1 MLVEISTVPEQRR
14 TIKHPRYAAAP
25 RAPPFIC
32 AAAISATFYMATP
45 PIPPAAIDR
54 QGLVQRVFRARSLE
68 SGNLVAVKVIEGVRD
83 EDLGEDVRGVK
94 WRRSRA
100 ARRHSCCI
108 ITRASSRQAAFG
120 SSPNCASTRIACR
133 RRDAA
138 MGKPLDEPALAAV
151 LAAAL
156 SALHY
161 LHHEQ
166 KTLHRDV
173 KAANLLLTD
182 TGDVKLAD
190 FGVSVSL
197 TRTLERRS
205 TAIGSPYWMAPEL
218 IQEANTNA
226 LPICGAWA
234 SRRLS
239 SRSSIRLYGR

>member
-1 MLVEISTVPEQRR
+1 ML
-14 TIKHPRYAAAP
+14 HYYASFQQAGSFCVVTELCHA
-25 RAPPFIC
+25 
-32 AAAISATFYMATP
+32 
-45 PIPPAAIDR
+45 
-54 QGLVQRVFRARSLE
+54 GSL
-68 SGNLVAVKVIEGVRD
+68 A
-83 EDLGEDVRGVK
+83 DVM
-94 WRRSRA
+94 
-100 ARRHSCCI
+100 H
-108 ITRASSRQAAFG
+108 
-120 SSPNCASTRIACR
+120 
-133 RRDAA
+133 A

-218 IQEANTNA
+218 IQEVNTNA
-226 LPICGAWA
+226 LPICGA
-234 SRRLS
+234 
-239 SRSSIRLYGR
+239 GHHGD